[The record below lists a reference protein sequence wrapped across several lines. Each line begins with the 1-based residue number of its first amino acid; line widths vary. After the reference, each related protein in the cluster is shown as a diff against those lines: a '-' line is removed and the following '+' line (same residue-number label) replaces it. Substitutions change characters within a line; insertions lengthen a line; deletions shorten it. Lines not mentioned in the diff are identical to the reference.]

1 MKFEVLFILFGEKKN
16 IYKPKIYY
24 ICIDRTSGV
33 TQAVLDY
40 LLWHHLGPDYTER
53 AHDLINVYTH
63 YFNGH
68 VQPGNMAKLV
78 EQFIWRSDIPLD
90 RTGATLEVIFFFW
103 YNFNGGKFAF

>member
-1 MKFEVLFILFGEKKN
+1 MMVLVF
-16 IYKPKIYY
+16 
-24 ICIDRTSGV
+24 RTSGV

-68 VQPGNMAKLV
+68 VQPANMAKLV

-90 RTGATLEVIFFFW
+90 RTGATLEVSSYLILARILIKGLL
-103 YNFNGGKFAF
+103 FNEAKCIGA